1 MQLCLFSAGHSL
13 FYLAWFGLV
22 WSVLLSFC
30 VVQPCF
36 GFCLDSLF
44 LWLGLNWFAGLLEA
58 FRKSNEVLETI
69 SKSLEDYLET
79 KRMAFPRFYFLS
91 NDELL
96 EILAQVNML
105 PSGCVCHAYSKG
117 V

>member
-1 MQLCLFSAGHSL
+1 MSLVLLTGPALHALPEQHRDFSAGPVL
-13 FYLAWFGLV
+13 YGWVYLKR
-22 WSVLLSFC
+22 S
-30 VVQPCF
+30 
-36 GFCLDSLF
+36 
-44 LWLGLNWFAGLLEA
+44 AGLLDA

-96 EILAQVNML
+96 EILAQVNMQ
-105 PSGCVCHAYSKG
+105 PFTGCVFCLQKG
-117 V
+117 M